1 MVANEMR
8 SCQKGSEGSR
18 CLLANQPTSLH
29 LSTSPS
35 KQRWQWQWWFCRFRV
50 EIELCAPYMLGDT
63 HHSSTHC
70 LKSEKFLDQ
79 FLLLSHHRSRT
90 GSVESTVRILVVG
103 RRDTLWIEIRERFV
117 FNTMILWF
125 WCLAA
130 IVLLNCP
137 QWELQL
143 PGITCF
149 ALTFVHH
156 WQAAVTRS
164 ARGLPVTIIKLLQVK
179 IASCEWKIWW
189 FFFFNL
195 PDICVILLAAK
206 ELSLLASQGA
216 LEVMYISQSLT
227 LLMWL
232 AGEDTNWGLC
242 WCCSGK

>member
-79 FLLLSHHRSRT
+79 FLFLSHHRSRT

-103 RRDTLWIEIRERFV
+103 RRDTLWIGIRERFV
-117 FNTMILWF
+117 FNTIIL
-125 WCLAA
+125 
-130 IVLLNCP
+130 VL
-137 QWELQL
+137 
-143 PGITCF
+143 G
-149 ALTFVHH
+149 
-156 WQAAVTRS
+156 
-164 ARGLPVTIIKLLQVK
+164 
-179 IASCEWKIWW
+179 
-189 FFFFNL
+189 
-195 PDICVILLAAK
+195 
-206 ELSLLASQGA
+206 
-216 LEVMYISQSLT
+216 SQSFTKLPAMRVAVARNYLFCIDLCAPLT
-227 LLMWL
+227 S
-232 AGEDTNWGLC
+232 
-242 WCCSGK
+242 CCHQKCKRPARYHY